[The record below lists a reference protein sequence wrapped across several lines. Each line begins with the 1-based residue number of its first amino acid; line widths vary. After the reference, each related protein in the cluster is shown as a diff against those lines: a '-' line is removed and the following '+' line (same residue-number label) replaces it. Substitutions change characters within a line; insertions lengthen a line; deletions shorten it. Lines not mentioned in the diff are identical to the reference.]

1 MGELK
6 SGEIDQCV
14 GSIYCDGHD
23 WLTESIARWEEENK
37 KAEAE
42 IRKLEWKLKTLEHP

>member
-1 MGELK
+1 MGELR

-23 WLTESIARWEEENK
+23 WLTESIARWEE
-37 KAEAE
+37 AEAE
-42 IRKLEWKLKTLEHP
+42 IRKLEWQLKT